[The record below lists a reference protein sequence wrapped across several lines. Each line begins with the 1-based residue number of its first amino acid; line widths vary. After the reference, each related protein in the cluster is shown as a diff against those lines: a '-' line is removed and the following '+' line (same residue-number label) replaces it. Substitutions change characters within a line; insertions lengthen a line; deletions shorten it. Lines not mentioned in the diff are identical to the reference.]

1 MARKVQNILATWTEY
16 IVAMNNFAH
25 IFKRRF
31 GVSDQCIQTI
41 KHRVHLVVEEEL
53 SKEGVLK

>member
-1 MARKVQNILATWTEY
+1 MKGVTKLLSTWTEY

-31 GVSDQCIQTI
+31 NVSDECIQRI
-41 KHRVHLVVEEEL
+41 KYRMNQVVEEEL
-53 SKEGVLK
+53 ENEGVGK